1 MAEAIMDQ
9 HVPAEDFAIVAADI
23 DSPVTSTPDA
33 VPPI

>member
-9 HVPAEDFAIVAADI
+9 HVPEDFAIVAADI